1 MRKKMRMISTL
12 LLLLPAIV
20 GAAAPVKNARPKA
33 SAAAAKSAAAGK
45 DLAKFFEEEWEWGL
59 KEFPERATTLGDPRY
74 NDRLTDLSLE
84 AIDRRHQHSKD
95 ALARVKKIDRDALT
109 EDDRLSY
116 DLFAR
121 ELERSI
127 EGARFPTELMP
138 INQQEGIHKDF
149 AILSTLTQFRTV
161 KDYRDYLAR
170 LSAFPKQVDQTIAL
184 MEKGKQKGW
193 VQPGVPLRDVPDAIR
208 AQIFPDP
215 EKSAHYKPFEKFPE
229 GISDADREALRIEG
243 RRRIANEVFPAY
255 LKLYTYFTR
264 DYLSAARKDIA
275 ASSLPDGEAY
285 YAYAIRYHTT
295 TDKTAKEI
303 HQTGLAEVA
312 RIRKQMEE
320 IIRQVKFKGNFDAFL
335 KFLRTDPRFYYKTAT
350 DLLQGYRDICKRI
363 DPELIRFFGTLP
375 RTPYGVIPTPDFEA
389 PTSTTAYY
397 RPGSPEAPRPGY
409 FVANTYRLETR
420 PKYEMEALTSHEA
433 VPGHHLQIALAQELT
448 GLPKFRRHGAFTAF
462 VEGWGL
468 YSESLGDEIGL
479 YTDPYSKFGQLTYE
493 MWRAAR
499 LVVDTGMHAFN
510 WDRKRAIDFMRAN
523 TAKTEHDITVEVDR
537 YIVWPGQAL
546 AYKTGELKFKE
557 LRARA
562 KQALGDQFDVRKFHD
577 AVLLGGALPLDI
589 LDQRID
595 SWIAREKA
603 AGAAPKAKVQSP
615 K

>member
-1 MRKKMRMISTL
+1 MRIISTL

-20 GAAAPVKNARPKA
+20 GAAAPVKRTRPKA
-33 SAAAAKSAAAGK
+33 SATAASATAAK
-45 DLAKFFEEEWEWGL
+45 DLTKFFDEEWEWGL

-74 NDRLTDLSLE
+74 NDRLTDLSQE

-95 ALARVKKIDRDALT
+95 ALARLKKIDREALS

-116 DLFAR
+116 DLFQK

-149 AILSTLTQFRTV
+149 AILSTLTQFRTA

-193 VQPGVPLRDVPDAIR
+193 VQPAVPLRDVPDAIR

-215 EKSAHYKPFEKFPE
+215 EKSPHYKPFEKFPDGVSE
-229 GISDADREALRIEG
+229 ADREALRIEG

-264 DYLSAARKDIA
+264 DYLPAARKDIA

-303 HQTGLAEVA
+303 HETGLAEVA
-312 RIRKQMEE
+312 RIHKQMDE
-320 IIRQVKFKGNFDAFL
+320 IIRQVKFKGNFDAFV
-335 KFLRTDPRFYYKTAT
+335 KFLRTDPRFYYKSAPE
-350 DLLQGYRDICKRI
+350 LLQGYRDICKRI

-523 TAKTEHDITVEVDR
+523 TAKTEHDITVEIDR

-562 KQALGDQFDVRKFHD
+562 KQALGDRFDIRKFHD
-577 AVLLGGALPLDI
+577 AVLLGGALPLDV
-589 LDQRID
+589 LEKRID
-595 SWIAREKA
+595 AWIARERVP
-603 AGAAPKAKVQSP
+603 APK
-615 K
+615 